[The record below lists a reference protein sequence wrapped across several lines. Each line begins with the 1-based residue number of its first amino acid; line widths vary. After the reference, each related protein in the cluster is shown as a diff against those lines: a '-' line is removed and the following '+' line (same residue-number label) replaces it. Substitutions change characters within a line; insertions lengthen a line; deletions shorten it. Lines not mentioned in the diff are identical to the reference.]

1 MLKLMIISYSI
12 RQGRMSNR
20 VALYFKNYL
29 KEEYQINAGIIDLQ
43 EMNLP
48 LLQERLKFLDNPPP
62 ALITISQKIKNADG
76 VLIITPEYN
85 GGYPA
90 ALKNMMD
97 GLGEEWYRKPV
108 AIASVSSGSFAAS
121 QVLTSLGFS
130 LWKLK
135 ALLVPSFFQVA
146 KVQDSFREDGSPVNK
161 TRTDKN
167 AASII
172 KELVWL
178 ATITK

>member
-1 MLKLMIISYSI
+1 
-12 RQGRMSNR
+12 
-20 VALYFKNYL
+20 
-29 KEEYQINAGIIDLQ
+29 
-43 EMNLP
+43 
-48 LLQERLKFLDNPPP
+48 
-62 ALITISQKIKNADG
+62 
-76 VLIITPEYN
+76 
-85 GGYPA
+85 
-90 ALKNMMD
+90 MD